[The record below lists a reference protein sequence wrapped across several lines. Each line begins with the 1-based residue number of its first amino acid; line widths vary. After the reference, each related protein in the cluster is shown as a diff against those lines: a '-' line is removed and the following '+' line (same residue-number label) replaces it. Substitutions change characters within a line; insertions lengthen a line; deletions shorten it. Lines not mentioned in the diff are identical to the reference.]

1 MSDFEKNLVGR
12 PNTVKTQAC
21 LFRKWIEPYVLSV
34 RKPDKQFCQRLIATW
49 QGHDLKPGTIR
60 VLANILKKYI
70 EWDTGQV
77 IQLKV
82 SRAQQAEVKAWTY
95 KETKKATWICQLK
108 DKKFYPLLICAL
120 HTGVRKGELFGF
132 LWSDI
137 DFVNGKIKVQRSFSG
152 PTKNGKSRVIPMT
165 DELAIL
171 LEKRYLV
178 GQQDTLVFPRMDV
191 NFRLKRLCKLA
202 GVRQIPFH
210 GLRHSFA
217 TLALE
222 AGRSPKLVSMILG
235 HTNVSTTL
243 NLYWSCTKEEL
254 DLSFLP

>member
-21 LFRKWIEPYVLSV
+21 LFRKWIKPHLQSV
-34 RKPDKQFCQRLIATW
+34 KDRDKQFCQRLIANW
-49 QGHDLKPGTIR
+49 QSHDLKPGTIR

-70 EWDTGQV
+70 EWETGQV

-95 KETKKATWICQLK
+95 KEAEKAMKICQAK
-108 DKKFYPLLICAL
+108 DKEFYPILVCAL
-120 HTGVRKGELFGF
+120 NTGVRKGELFGL
-132 LWSDI
+132 LWSDV
-137 DFVNGKIKVQRSFSG
+137 DFISGKINVQRSFSG
-152 PTKNGKSRVIPMT
+152 PTKNGKSRTIPLT
-165 DELAIL
+165 DVLAIL

-178 GQQDTLVFPRMDV
+178 QAQDSVVFCKMDV

-243 NLYWSCTKEEL
+243 NLYWSCMKEDL